1 MIKVYTDGGCN
12 NTTNKIGAYANVI
25 IQDDKIIAQNTQ
37 AFENTTNNVMEMR
50 ALLSALQY
58 LVKNHLNNEQIEIFA
73 DSQYVINGLTQWV
86 NGWKKS
92 NWKNNTVANK
102 LLWIQL
108 DNFYNKF
115 SNIHFTWVKGHNGNQ
130 YNELCDSMCT
140 SSMKK
145 LQLDKTPQSY
155 VEEKDMENTLTFNQ
169 QVEYDIL
176 SKLKKDDL
184 IKLIIQLKNIK

>member
-12 NTTNKIGAYANVI
+12 NTTDRIGAYANVI
-25 IQDDKIIAQNTQ
+25 LQDDEIIAQNTQ

-50 ALLSALQY
+50 ALLNALQY
-58 LVKNHLNNEQIEIFA
+58 LVKNKLNDESVEVFA
-73 DSQYVINGLTQWV
+73 DSQYVINGLTQWI

-92 NWKNNTVANK
+92 NWKNGTVANK

-115 SNIHFTWVKGHNGNQ
+115 SNIHFTWVKGHNNNK

-145 LQLDKTPQSY
+145 LQLEKNPQSY
-155 VEEKDMENTLTFNQ
+155 IDENKTEKKYTFNQ
-169 QVEYDIL
+169 QVEYDL
-176 SKLKKDDL
+176 LKKLKKEELIDL
-184 IKLIIQLKNIK
+184 IIELKNIK